1 MRPSSARQRSS
12 RRFTLLLVLGAVA
25 VLALALLFNRNGLLA
40 ISQLQRM
47 QESETRSIDTLSREV
62 DSLRIETGRLQGD
75 SAFIEKAV
83 REILGWG
90 RPDEFVI
97 RIIPRR
103 SSEGSN

>member
-1 MRPSSARQRSS
+1 MRPSAARQRSS

-25 VLALALLFNRNGLLA
+25 VLALALLFNRSGLLA
-40 ISQLQRM
+40 ISRM
-47 QESETRSIDTLSREV
+47 QETLEAEGRSIDSLEREV
-62 DSLRIETGRLQGD
+62 DSLRIETGRLQSD

-97 RIIPRR
+97 HIVPENP
-103 SSEGSN
+103 EGEN